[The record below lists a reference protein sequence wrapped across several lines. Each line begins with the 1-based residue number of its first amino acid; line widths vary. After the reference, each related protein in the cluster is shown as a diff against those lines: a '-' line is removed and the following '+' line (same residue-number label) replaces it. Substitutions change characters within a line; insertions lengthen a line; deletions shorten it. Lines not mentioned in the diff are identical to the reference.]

1 MWIGETWCLDPSKI
15 EGAITER
22 TKGIIAVHLYGHPAD
37 MDQINKIAA
46 VHGLWVVEDAAEAP
60 LATYKGR
67 PTGGLAKIGTFSFYG
82 NKVITS
88 GEGGA
93 VTVSDPD
100 PKRDCVQFVV
110 RAWTQTAGTIFPS
123 RAITFDLRML
133 PAQYYAHSWR
143 GARS

>member
-1 MWIGETWCLDPSKI
+1 MPSLTYIATANAVKYVGGVPVFVDVDRETWCLDPSKI

-67 PTGGLAKIGTFSFYG
+67 PTGGLAKIGTFSF
-82 NKVITS
+82 T
-88 GEGGA
+88 E
-93 VTVSDPD
+93 T
-100 PKRDCVQFVV
+100 
-110 RAWTQTAGTIFPS
+110 
-123 RAITFDLRML
+123 
-133 PAQYYAHSWR
+133 
-143 GARS
+143 RS